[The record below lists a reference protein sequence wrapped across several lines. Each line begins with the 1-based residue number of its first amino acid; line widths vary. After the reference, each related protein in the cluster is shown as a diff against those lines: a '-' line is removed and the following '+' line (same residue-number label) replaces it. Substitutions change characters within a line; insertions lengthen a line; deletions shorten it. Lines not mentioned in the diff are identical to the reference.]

1 MPGADD
7 KPPGAKPGGPKVLF
21 GSPTPPTPK
30 GNAVKVLFG
39 GEIRRRIPC
48 TVAELQKL
56 DASAT
61 KAFLDRALRIVE
73 GVNLDD
79 RHFDDVV
86 RYGADLQAEHGAL
99 MESELAL
106 AQDEALV
113 SGQTLSA
120 RALALFEK
128 LDPDTVFAIKG
139 KSFIEAIQSLAVPAR
154 SAERVF
160 GEQYPKL
167 LSLVEELKKQEP
179 RLIEA
184 ANKLAALSPRY
195 TSLIERIA
203 GYVLAARF
211 IAGYVRTKEWNEGE
225 RAHYASQ
232 ADALETRA
240 ASLLATQVTLEAG
253 RLTHEMLQAG
263 AQSLVDAG
271 RGLSEENLPAYQTA
285 FAAAI
290 AKARQG
296 PVSRDASWLKPLRD
310 IHARILKKLNPAKEN
325 AGAEIQN

>member
-7 KPPGAKPGGPKVLF
+7 KPPGAGPGGPKVLF
-21 GSPTPPTPK
+21 GSPTLPKPK
-30 GNAVKVLFG
+30 GSDVKVLFG

-61 KAFLDRALRIVE
+61 KASLDRALRIVE

-79 RHFDDVV
+79 RQFDDVV

-120 RALALFEK
+120 KALALFEE
-128 LDPDTVFAIKG
+128 LDPDTVFAVKG
-139 KSFIEAIQSLAVPAR
+139 NRFLEAIKSLAVPAR
-154 SAERVF
+154 SAEKVF
-160 GEQYPKL
+160 GEQYPKI

-203 GYVLAARF
+203 GYMLAARF
-211 IAGYVRTKEWNEGE
+211 IAGYVRAKEWNEGE

-232 ADALETRA
+232 ADALETRV

-271 RGLSEENLPAYQTA
+271 RALSEENLPAYQTA
-285 FAAAI
+285 YAAAL

-296 PVSRDASWLKPLRD
+296 AMSRDTSWLEPLRD
-310 IHARILKKLNPAKEN
+310 IHARILRKLNPAKEHT
-325 AGAEIQN
+325 GAEIQD